1 MTITKDDVEMV
12 EDQSLGMDNT
22 CSKADFKSQAK
33 TATEN
38 ELRMSLSEAFRR
50 YPKAIGW
57 SMLLSTA
64 VIMEGYDLLLVTSFF
79 AFPPWTM
86 KYGELQPDG
95 SYQLSAQWQA
105 GLYNGA
111 AVGEMLGLFAAG
123 YLAERIGY
131 RKVMLI
137 ALSMI
142 TAFIFIPFFAPNV
155 QTLLVGSILM
165 GIPWGVFQTVPTTYA
180 AEICPVALRAYLTT
194 YVNLCWVMGQLL
206 ASGVLRAFLARQGEW
221 AYRIPYALQW
231 MWPVPIIVGILLA
244 PESPWWLVR
253 KGREAEAKKVIQR
266 LTLHDAD
273 DIESADNTVA
283 MMIHTNELE
292 KEMSSGTSYLD
303 CFKGTDLRRTEI
315 SCVTWA
321 IQNLCGSAFMNN
333 STYFFIQAGLDQTN
347 SFNFS
352 MGQYAIGFIGT
363 VSSWFLLSYFGR
375 RRLYV
380 VGLTILA
387 ILLYVIGFTGIAPDS
402 NKGAKW
408 ASGSM
413 LLVFALIY
421 NMTVGPVC
429 YSIVSEISSLRLRAK
444 TIVLARNL
452 YNVFSIVN
460 GVITPYM
467 LNPTAWNWKAK
478 TGFFWAGSCTLCLLW
493 CFFRLPESKGRTFAE
508 LDELFNQKINAR
520 KFATTHVDLFSDE
533 PTVTEGPHPSHIS
546 SSKS

>member
-1 MTITKDDVEMV
+1 MNFTKDDVEMV
-12 EDQSLGMDNT
+12 EDQSLGTDNT
-22 CSKADFKSQAK
+22 CLKTDLKAQAK
-33 TATEN
+33 IATEK
-38 ELRMSLSEAFRR
+38 ELRMSLSEALRR

-57 SMLLSTA
+57 SILLSTA
-64 VIMEGYDLLLVTSFF
+64 VVMEGYDLLLITSFL
-79 AFPPWTM
+79 AFLPWTT
-86 KYGELQPDG
+86 KYGQRQPDG
-95 SYQLSAQWQA
+95 SYQLSAAWQA

-111 AVGEMLGLFAAG
+111 AVGEMLGLFVAG

-131 RKVMLI
+131 RKIMLI
-137 ALSMI
+137 ALSII
-142 TAFIFIPFFAPNV
+142 TAFIFIPFFAPNII
-155 QTLLVGSILM
+155 TLQVGCILM

-206 ASGVLRAFLARQGEW
+206 ASGILRACLTRQGEW

-231 MWPVPIIVGILLA
+231 MWPMPIIVGILFA

-253 KGREAEAKKVIQR
+253 KGREAEAKEVIRR
-266 LTLHDAD
+266 LAVQDPD

-283 MMIHTNELE
+283 MMIHTNEIE
-292 KEMSSGTSYLD
+292 KEMSSGTSYFD

-333 STYFFIQAGLDQTN
+333 STYFFIQAGINPTN

-363 VSSWFLLSYFGR
+363 VLSWFLLSHFGR
-375 RRLYV
+375 RRLYI

-387 ILLYVIGFTGIAPDS
+387 ALLYIIGFTGIAPDS
-402 NKGAKW
+402 NKGAQW

-421 NMTVGPVC
+421 NLTVGPVC

-444 TIVLARNL
+444 TIVLARIV

-478 TGFFWAGSCTLCLLW
+478 TGFFWAGSCTLCLVW
-493 CFFRLPESKGRTFAE
+493 SFFRLPESKGRTFAE
-508 LDELFNQKINAR
+508 LDALFDQKIKAR

-533 PTVTEGPHPSHIS
+533 PIIAEDP
-546 SSKS
+546 